1 MAAIRSIPSL
11 YRMTNKPPPTTP
23 STYVVKVLKPLK
35 PFVGSWRDTLG
46 HGTCDAWVEDVCGAV
61 LGRYLSKVSELLVDV
76 REKEAVTAARG
87 KAKKKQ
93 GEMSDTDKIVAQLL
107 LDAQAFGAELRA
119 LGVNPDTIPSFAQ
132 LLDAVQPASTRPD
145 QT

>member
-1 MAAIRSIPSL
+1 
-11 YRMTNKPPPTTP
+11 MTNKPPPTTP